1 MTGLGQT
8 EDGML
13 RAYRLWFEHTGK
25 CDTCHGTDKCGTGQG
40 LWDAYRRAY
49 GDGGTR

>member
-13 RAYRLWFEHTGK
+13 RAYPLRFEH
-25 CDTCHGTDKCGTGQG
+25 TDKCGTGQG